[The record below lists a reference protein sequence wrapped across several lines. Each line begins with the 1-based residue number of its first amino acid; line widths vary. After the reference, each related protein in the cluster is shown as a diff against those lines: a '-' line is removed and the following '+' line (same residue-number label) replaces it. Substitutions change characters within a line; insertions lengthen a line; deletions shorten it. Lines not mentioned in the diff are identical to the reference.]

1 MRCGHSNE
9 SPASF
14 LGYNYT
20 YKKKGLALA
29 LIVTKFGGTSV
40 ASPERM
46 GIVADRL
53 ISLYEEG
60 NDVLAVV
67 SAMGK
72 ETDRLLELA
81 YEVTDH
87 PSSRELDMLL
97 TTGEQVSISLL
108 AMAIQ
113 QRGYK
118 AISFTGPQVGIITDT
133 THSKAKIVAVSADVV
148 REALHEGNI
157 VIVAG
162 FQGRTPDGQ
171 ITTLGRGGSD
181 TTAVALAAGLSADR
195 CDIFTDVDG
204 VYTADPRI
212 VTAAQKIEVISYE
225 EMLELAACGAGVL
238 SMRSVEFA
246 RNYEVVLTCRSSF
259 NTSEGT
265 IIQKA
270 GPGMEQAIVS
280 GIAYDDSE
288 VKFTLRGLKDRPGI
302 AAILF
307 GALAEH
313 TVNVDMILQNVSEMG
328 FTDLSFTVP
337 ESDLERTHEALES
350 VKDQLDVRE
359 VIEDKDIAK
368 ISLVGAGMRT
378 SPGVTAKTFKVLA
391 DNNINIQLISTSPI
405 RISCI
410 IALDQLEVAL
420 KGLHTAFGLDAD
432 DTINESMA

>member
-1 MRCGHSNE
+1 M
-9 SPASF
+9 
-14 LGYNYT
+14 
-20 YKKKGLALA
+20 A

-40 ASPERM
+40 ASIERI
-46 GIVADRL
+46 GAVADRL
-53 ISLYEEG
+53 ISIKEEG
-60 NDVLAVV
+60 NQVLSVV

-72 ETDRLLELA
+72 ETDRLVELA
-81 YEVTDH
+81 YQISDH
-87 PSSRELDMLL
+87 PSTREMDMLL

-113 QRGYK
+113 ARGHK

-133 THSKAKIVAVSADVV
+133 THSKAKIMAVSADVV
-148 REALHEGNI
+148 REALREGNI

-181 TTAVALAAGLSADR
+181 TTAVALAAGLNADR

-212 VTAAQKIEVISYE
+212 VKNAQKIDEISYE

-246 RNYEVVLTCRSSF
+246 RNYDVVISCRSSF
-259 NTSEGT
+259 NEHSGT
-265 IIQKA
+265 IIKKA
-270 GPGMEQAIVS
+270 GPDMEQAIVS
-280 GIAYDDSE
+280 GIAYDTSE

-302 AAILF
+302 AATLF
-307 GALAEH
+307 AALADYN
-313 TVNVDMILQNVSEMG
+313 VNVDMILQNVSEKG
-328 FTDLSFTVP
+328 FTDLSFTAP
-337 ESDLERTHEALES
+337 DADLDRAREALDSIADELEAR
-350 VKDQLDVRE
+350 DI
-359 VIEDKDIAK
+359 VIDENIAK

-378 SPGVTAKTFKVLA
+378 SPGVTAKTFSVLG
-391 DNNINIQLISTSPI
+391 DLGINIQLISTSPI

-410 IALDQLEVAL
+410 IELKEIERALI
-420 KGLHTAFGLDAD
+420 GLHQAFGLDEG
-432 DTINESMA
+432 DTIDESTRG